1 MEENKIETKN
11 NNVLW
16 KIGVAFLALLIII
29 LVILINYQKYNTVD
43 NKENLVQNSIETTAF
58 TINNDNYSATLVLF
72 GNGHYTLN
80 YGSYAAKSSYG
91 TYSLNGD
98 NLVLSQTIA
107 SGSDCRNWKESKIY
121 NVKVNK
127 NGEKIKEVIFD
138 NTNFASD
145 RYVLTQTEY
154 SYKNYLSS
162 ILDICTDD
170 YEVLNV
176 YYTDNLNTVII
187 IYPIGTY
194 AIYSNELT
202 NGQVSVG
209 TYTANIVDVYD
220 RLVTC
225 NEKLIGNN
233 DGSYTGSNNTYTIT
247 IEKWNTGMIR
257 PGMLNLN
264 GKKLEI
270 MPYAH
275 TTDLLRFYNDDK
287 MKTSI
292 MHKLFE
298 KNLFSTYNK

>member
-16 KIGVAFLALLIII
+16 IIVVTLLILI
-29 LVILINYQKYNTVD
+29 VILLLVVIINNKENNENNNIVD

-58 TINNDNYSATLVLF
+58 AINNDNYSATLVLF

-162 ILDICTDD
+162 ILDLCADD
-170 YEVLNV
+170 TALKDV
-176 YYTDNLNTVII
+176 YYTDNLNTVIT

-209 TYTANIVDVYD
+209 TYTVDMD
-220 RLVTC
+220 NHLVTF
-225 NEKLIGNN
+225 NEKLIGKN
-233 DGSYTGSNNTYTIT
+233 DGSYANSNNTYTI
-247 IEKWNTGMIR
+247 EHWNAGAV
-257 PGMLNLN
+257 PGEMLNLN

-270 MPYAH
+270 TPYVY
-275 TTDLLRFYNDDK
+275 TDILRFYNDDK

-298 KNLFSTYNK
+298 TKLFSTYNK